1 MNPLANIT
9 ICVIKARPQAAS
21 ASWHWNLGRW
31 MDGSVWVQE
40 AH

>member
-9 ICVIKARPQAAS
+9 ICVIKARTQAAS

-40 AH
+40 AQ